1 MSNRELSIHQE
12 HEVLGKLEAA
22 GLTEELAQRIIESKD
37 NTLAKKVIGYVA
49 RDGYDPSTSQKR
61 AKEIMGASY
70 LGPEDVMKHFGVSFT
85 DKELIQVREIPF
97 TEAELEA
104 CKETH
109 ILFVGYPLSILDI
122 RSKVANLFY
131 SQDWYNNQ
139 SFAKKEKVK
148 LQWYLIRKEEA
159 PSSTSKTWQ
168 QQQALL
174 TSDETTP
181 RACEVLFMVTLYF
194 LATGKRLLQKMY
206 VRCSDRASDGYR
218 VYVGY
223 FDSKGLVIHY
233 NSGDNYNDN
242 LGLAAARK

>member
-22 GLTEELAQRIIESKD
+22 GLTEELAQRIIQSKD

-49 RDGYDPSTSQKR
+49 RNGYDPSTSQKR

-85 DKELIQVREIPF
+85 DKELVQLREIPF

-122 RSKVANLFY
+122 RNKVANLFY
-131 SQDWYNNQ
+131 SQDWYDKE
-139 SFAKKEKVK
+139 SIAKKEKVN
-148 LQWYLIRKEEA
+148 LQWYLIRKDEV
-159 PSSTSKTWQ
+159 PNSTSKTWQ
-168 QQQALL
+168 EQQALL
-174 TSDETTP
+174 TNDETTP
-181 RACEVLFMVTLYF
+181 RACEVIFMVMLTF
-194 LATGKRLLQKMY
+194 LATGIRLFEKVY
-206 VRCSDRASDGYR
+206 VRCSDVSSHGDR
-218 VYVGY
+218 VNVGT
-223 FDSKGLVIHY
+223 FDSKGLNVYSWSDDHRDDVV
-233 NSGDNYNDN
+233 GV
-242 LGLAAARK
+242 AASRK

>member
-70 LGPEDVMKHFGVSFT
+70 LGPEDVMHHFGVSFT
-85 DKELIQVREIPF
+85 DKELVQLQEIPF

-109 ILFVGYPLSILDI
+109 VLFVGYPLSILDI
-122 RSKVANLFY
+122 RSKVKNLFY
-131 SQDWYNNQ
+131 SQDWYENQ
-139 SFAKKEKVK
+139 SFAKKEKVN
-148 LQWYLIRKEEA
+148 LRWYLIRKDEV
-159 PSSTSKTWQ
+159 PSSTNKTWQ
-168 QQQALL
+168 EQQSLL
-174 TSDETTP
+174 TSDEITP
-181 RACEVLFMVTLYF
+181 RACEVIFMAMLVF
-194 LATGKRLLQKMY
+194 LATGKRLLEKMY
-206 VRCSDRASDGYR
+206 VRCIDVSSSGNR
-218 VYVGY
+218 VRVGR
-223 FDSKGLVIHY
+223 FDSKGLHVDY
-233 NSGDNYNDN
+233 WTGDDRIGNV
-242 LGLAAARK
+242 GLAASRK